1 MLLWLGTADVGVW
14 LQRGLASIF
23 YNIVQH
29 YLGIGSSH
37 PGAELVLELL
47 SVELCVEFGLSYAS
61 LHESLL
67 A

>member
-1 MLLWLGTADVGVW
+1 MVLLWLGTADVGVW
-14 LQRGLASIF
+14 LQRGLAGIF

-47 SVELCVEFGLSYAS
+47 SVELGLALAS
-61 LHESLL
+61 IFNNILQ
-67 A
+67 